1 MKQRFKD
8 HWYIAIAL
16 IAIFAAGNGF
26 GFVFGTKTAKPASA
40 SASVEVAS
48 WSNST
53 LDSLSQ
59 SLNLTEEQRN
69 EIRPQVEATAA
80 KVIAAR
86 ERTLL
91 DYHVLL
97 LALHDELSEN
107 LDSSQKERLEESKAS
122 LEKTIQTRFS
132 SLLKDEK

>member
-26 GFVFGTKTAKPASA
+26 GFVFGAKTAKPAPVSP
-40 SASVEVAS
+40 SVEVTS
-48 WSNST
+48 WSDTT
-53 LDSLSQ
+53 LNSLSQ
-59 SLNLTEEQRN
+59 SLGLTAEQRN
-69 EIRPQVEATAA
+69 AIRPQVEATAA

-107 LDSSQKERLEESKAS
+107 LDSSQKRRLEKSKAS

-132 SLLKDEK
+132 SLLQDDK